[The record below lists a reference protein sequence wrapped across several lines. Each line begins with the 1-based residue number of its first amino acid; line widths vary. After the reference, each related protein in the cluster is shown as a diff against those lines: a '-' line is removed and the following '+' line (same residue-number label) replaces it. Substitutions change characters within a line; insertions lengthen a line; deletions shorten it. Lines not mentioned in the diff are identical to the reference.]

1 MFLNLRTNTM
11 ISSIDHLIIAVKDIN
26 DAEENYRKIFGM
38 EPVWKGEHKALGT
51 ANVIFN
57 FKNTYCELLSANGDG
72 IGAALVNGAIEEQ
85 GDGLIG
91 VVLGTNN
98 IEESFSTL
106 KKSGYLVTEPTEGE
120 GIDNKTQKIRKWKN
134 LFLPPELTR
143 GIFSFIIEHSEGVLP
158 SLNKYPEATINKL
171 DHLVINTNDANG
183 FINIYKDVFN
193 IRLALDKVIEHW
205 KSRMLFFRVNKT
217 TIEVI
222 ERKNEDDSQDSLWGL
237 AWEVESIEEAYKR
250 LISEG
255 VDVTPIKEGLK
266 ENTLVAT
273 IKSHTHNVPTLL
285 IEHT

>member
-1 MFLNLRTNTM
+1 M

-57 FKNTYCELLSANGDG
+57 FKNTYFELLSANGDG
-72 IGAALVNGAIEEQ
+72 LGAELVNSAIEEQ

-91 VVLGTNN
+91 VVFGTNN
-98 IEESFSTL
+98 IKESCSTL

-143 GIFSFIIEHSEGVLP
+143 GIFSFIIEHSEGALP
-158 SLNKYPEATINKL
+158 SLNKYPKATINKL

-273 IKSHTHNVPTLL
+273 IKSHTCNVPTLL
-285 IEHT
+285 IEQLK

>member
-1 MFLNLRTNTM
+1 M

-51 ANVIFN
+51 ADVIFN

-72 IGAALVNGAIEEQ
+72 LGAALVNGAIEEQ

-91 VVLGTNN
+91 VVFGTNN

-143 GIFSFIIEHSEGVLP
+143 GIFSFIIEHSEGALP
-158 SLNKYPEATINKL
+158 SL
-171 DHLVINTNDANG
+171 V
-183 FINIYKDVFN
+183 
-193 IRLALDKVIEHW
+193 
-205 KSRMLFFRVNKT
+205 ML
-217 TIEVI
+217 
-222 ERKNEDDSQDSLWGL
+222 
-237 AWEVESIEEAYKR
+237 
-250 LISEG
+250 
-255 VDVTPIKEGLK
+255 
-266 ENTLVAT
+266 
-273 IKSHTHNVPTLL
+273 LL
-285 IEHT
+285 NAQ

>member
-1 MFLNLRTNTM
+1 M
-11 ISSIDHLIIAVKDIN
+11 ISSIDHLIIAVTDIN
-26 DAEENYRKIFGM
+26 DAEQNYRKIFGM

-72 IGAALVNGAIEEQ
+72 LGAALVNGAIEEQ

-91 VVLGTNN
+91 VVFGTNN
-98 IEESFSTL
+98 IKESCSTL

-143 GIFSFIIEHSEGVLP
+143 GIFSFIIEHSEGALP
-158 SLNKYPEATINKL
+158 SLNKYPKATINKL

-183 FINIYKDVFN
+183 FINIYKDIFN

-237 AWEVESIEEAYKR
+237 AWEVESIEEAYNR

-285 IEHT
+285 IEHTK

>member
-1 MFLNLRTNTM
+1 M

-72 IGAALVNGAIEEQ
+72 LGAALVNGAIEEQ

-91 VVLGTNN
+91 VVFGTNN
-98 IEESFSTL
+98 IKESCSTL

-143 GIFSFIIEHSEGVLP
+143 GIFSFIIEHSEGALP
-158 SLNKYPEATINKL
+158 SLNKYPKATINKL

-193 IRLALDKVIEHW
+193 IRLVLDKVIEHW

-237 AWEVESIEEAYKR
+237 AWEVESIEAAYNR

>member
-1 MFLNLRTNTM
+1 M

-72 IGAALVNGAIEEQ
+72 LGAELVNSTIEEQ

-143 GIFSFIIEHSEGVLP
+143 GIFSFIIEHSEGELP
-158 SLNKYPEATINKL
+158 SLNKYPKATINKL

>member
-1 MFLNLRTNTM
+1 M

-38 EPVWKGEHKALGT
+38 EPVWKGDHKALGT

-72 IGAALVNGAIEEQ
+72 LGAELVNSAIEEQ

-106 KKSGYLVTEPTEGE
+106 KKSGFLATEPTEGE

-134 LFLPPELTR
+134 LFLHPELTR
-143 GIFSFIIEHSEGVLP
+143 GIFSFIIEHTEGALP
-158 SLNKYPEATINKL
+158 SLNKYPKATINKL

-222 ERKNEDDSQDSLWGL
+222 ERKNENNSQDSLWGL

-255 VDVTPIKEGLK
+255 VDVSPIKDGLK

-285 IEHT
+285 IEHI